1 MRTGFFKARF
11 YKQKHP
17 SVRVSVPNGFVFYSF
32 FMVSSYHKNT
42 AVCRSFWGQKRENR
56 GQKKE
61 IRGRRAAQKR
71 HKSGSLRFPGIYRQP
86 RAFAAP
92 KDPPRNKFTRLP
104 QNDRFCVSADR
115 ISPSFC
121 AENLPVFSRAGKNPF
136 LAPIPLFADR
146 FPARR
151 SPAGLL
157 CALPHPRFCP
167 SKQKKPARCRFSAAC
182 RTPPKEYFC

>member
-1 MRTGFFKARF
+1 MSEFLWTKKGKPRT
-11 YKQKHP
+11 
-17 SVRVSVPNGFVFYSF
+17 
-32 FMVSSYHKNT
+32 
-42 AVCRSFWGQKRENR
+42 
-56 GQKKE
+56 KK
-61 IRGRRAAQKR
+61 GNSRAQSGTKTAQKR
-71 HKSGSLRFPGIYRQP
+71 FFAFSRHLPPAAAAP

-121 AENLPVFSRAGKNPF
+121 AENLPVFSRAGINPF
-136 LAPIPLFADR
+136 SAPIPLFADC

-167 SKQKKPARCRFSAAC
+167 SKQKKPARCRFPAAC

>member
-1 MRTGFFKARF
+1 M
-11 YKQKHP
+11 
-17 SVRVSVPNGFVFYSF
+17 SVPNGFVFYSF

-71 HKSGSLRFPGIYRQP
+71 HKSGSLRSIFTFSRHLPPIAVSVFADFPP

>member
-1 MRTGFFKARF
+1 MFFILFSWYHHITKIRQ
-11 YKQKHP
+11 Y
-17 SVRVSVPNGFVFYSF
+17 VGVFGDKKGKTADKKRKF
-32 FMVSSYHKNT
+32 AGAERHKNGT
-42 AVCRSFWGQKRENR
+42 KAVLC
-56 GQKKE
+56 
-61 IRGRRAAQKR
+61 AAFFAFSR
-71 HKSGSLRFPGIYRQP
+71 HLPPAAAAP